1 MTTPRFDRNRIQ
13 TSALFIAVGL
23 LSTLGVWG
31 GWHPAFAGRS
41 AGLLPVGPASQAV
54 KSRPGRYGPQ
64 VADPRH
70 LRPASA
76 AAGGRYVGQAVNRD
90 DAAGALSLFLLVG
103 VVLGL
108 VFLLGSIVLV
118 RNAGRQRAAS
128 KQQRSPPTSADDVWA
143 MHKPPEEDDREEPDA
158 QDGQ

>member
-1 MTTPRFDRNRIQ
+1 MKTPRIDRNRIQ
-13 TSALFIAVGL
+13 ASTISIAVGM
-23 LSTLGVWG
+23 LSTLGVWD

-54 KSRPGRYGPQ
+54 KSRPGRSGAQ
-64 VADPRH
+64 VAH
-70 LRPASA
+70 LRPAA
-76 AAGGRYVGQAVNRD
+76 AAGGGRYVAQAVDRD
-90 DAAGALSLFLLVG
+90 NAAGALSLFLLVG

-118 RNAGRQRAAS
+118 RNASRQRAAS
-128 KQQRSPPTSADDVWA
+128 KQQRSPPTSAGDVWA

-158 QDGQ
+158 QNDQ